1 MPQAVVVPIAISFA
15 MAGASYAYQKFTQKP
30 IGVGD
35 RNFQINI
42 TDTKK
47 YLPVIYGRAKVG
59 ISIVFHDSEPND
71 RKSYWLVGAICLG
84 EIEAIDRIWF
94 DDRLVVDYESDGV
107 IAYPYNGYCS
117 FARQTGTENQ
127 TASADLISKFPNQW
141 NANCKGNG
149 IAYIIANI
157 HYNLDRFPNGVP
169 KISVSIRGKKVK
181 DVRDVSYPNVAAAY
195 SNNPA
200 LCNLDYLAGGR
211 DTNNIIRYGL
221 GVKTNR
227 ISTDYW
233 IDEANFCDD
242 LVEAPLGSP
251 PAPKPILVNAAGN
264 LSVGKYRYRLTYKTA
279 AGEHTAAGSISKSI
293 NTTNNKKQ
301 IKLTQI
307 SPSGSV
313 DVDYIDIYR
322 TAANGSVYKYVAT
335 IANVLTDAYLEY
347 SDNIA
352 DASLGATA
360 PDDDTINTIN
370 PIQARFLC
378 DGLVDCSKSVKSNI
392 EDLLTSCRGQ
402 LFYQAG
408 LYALF
413 IKKAVVAETF
423 ELTPDN
429 IIGNWEFNT
438 PGVGPMANIV
448 KVSFP
453 NRRNKWETDYVF
465 WPLDIQTNRYLAED
479 AGVENI
485 KTVDLFYTI
494 DRNRARQIG
503 QVIRK
508 ESRQGINTS
517 CLTKEEALKLRIGSV
532 VKTTHP
538 TPAWTQKQFW
548 VDGLSLHYDGT
559 VRPSLSEYD
568 STVYDYETINND
580 TVGAADT
587 DLPDPF
593 IAPDEVTSVVITE
606 ELYYDNTIPAWRLKV
621 TYTDPTSPLW
631 DHSDVYL
638 KAGDSA
644 NYEYYTRIDRGSAGK
659 FYIYPVEALT
669 TYYIKILSVSTIGV
683 KNDID
688 DPDNTIWDYEIVPP
702 IPPTPTNL
710 QIINRGNN
718 SNVYGKDF
726 IFTWMRGSS
735 QGDGNA
741 NNSYAQ
747 RQTGFVN
754 EDIRYIV
761 EIYYSGIPDNVR
773 VGRTWLRANQM
784 IAHSEIVQHN
794 RYIFSL
800 EDNIEASKTMWEEH
814 ASDAN
819 YADYYGI
826 PQRTIKVRVWAI
838 NAWSVKSA
846 TYAEIEVTNLA
857 PDMEDENGDTILPE
871 AYREK
876 SALEFTWPHPYK
888 EYDISRFIGVLA
900 TDGQLVNRIESKT
913 IASAVTVWDTDED
926 VNGVEY
932 TVKFRNLDP
941 KVVYYFAVFPVD
953 VYGKGTRSQIV
964 SNNPAITH
972 DDDNSRITPPGQVG
986 SVTAEVLKNNAGKI
1000 KWALLNVDDIKRYIV
1015 DWRGVENLAASSAP
1029 SDDEVAQGY
1038 LDSDSNKKVLGGHL
1052 DIPGDKAYA
1061 IVKGLKA
1068 GFKYFA
1074 RVRAENSSEQLGA
1087 WSSYATHSATVV
1099 GDPADV
1105 GDGTITPPK
1114 LNLNDIITFLH
1125 NGGGGFDF
1133 KDSSAVRR
1141 LTLRAISSGAPL
1153 LGIAKAGYDAYTDR
1167 DDLNKMFLTSKAKG
1181 YLSYIDSGQ
1190 TSITFDEAASTP
1202 TDTEVAQDES
1212 ISLNIAENIVRGV
1225 LAFANFSLGGRDY
1238 MVPLNGFQDFT
1249 TAGKTLQF
1257 FFAYDSTDATHLLKV
1272 RRWIKNNSGGDWTVP
1287 ALTIKVN
1294 WYVLGETLL
1303 KS

>member
-59 ISIVFHDSEPND
+59 ISIVFHDSEPNNS
-71 RKSYWLVGAICLG
+71 KSYWLVGAICLG

-94 DDRLVVDYESDGV
+94 DDRLIVDYENDGV
-107 IAYPYNGYCS
+107 ITHPYNGYCS
-117 FARQTGTENQ
+117 FARYTGTDNQ
-127 TASADLISKFPNQW
+127 SVNADLSSKFPNQW
-141 NANCKGNG
+141 NSNCKGNG
-149 IAYIIANI
+149 IAYIVANI
-157 HYNLDRFPNGVP
+157 QYNLDRFPNGIP

-181 DVRDVSYPNVAAAY
+181 DVRNPSWPNVAAAY
-195 SNNPA
+195 SNNPS
-200 LCNLDYLAGGR
+200 LCILDYIAGGR

-221 GVKTNR
+221 GTKTDR
-227 ISTDYW
+227 INKDYW

-242 LVEAPLGSP
+242 LVAAPLGSP
-251 PAPKPILVNAAGN
+251 PAPKPKLLNTLGN
-264 LSVGKYRYRLTYKTA
+264 LSVGKYRYRLVYKTA
-279 AGEHTAAGSISKSI
+279 TGEHTAAGSISKSI

-301 IKLTQI
+301 IKLTEI
-307 SPSGSV
+307 SPSGSP

-322 TAANGSVYKYVAT
+322 TAANGSIYKYVAT

-378 DGLVDCSKSVKSNI
+378 DGLVECSKSVKSNI

-413 IKKAVVAETF
+413 IKKAVVADTF

-429 IIGNWEFNT
+429 IIGDWEFNT
-438 PGVGPMANIV
+438 PGLGPMANIA

-465 WPLDIQTNRYLAED
+465 WPLDIKTNRYLAED

-517 CLTKEEALKLRIGSV
+517 CLTREEALKLQVGSV
-532 VKTTHP
+532 VKVTHP
-538 TPAWTQKQFW
+538 TPAWTQKLFW
-548 VDGLSLHYDGT
+548 VDGMSIHYNGT

-587 DLPDPF
+587 NLPDPF
-593 IAPDEVTSVVITE
+593 IAPDEVTNVVITE
-606 ELYYDNTIPAWRLKV
+606 ELYYDNTIAAWRLKV
-621 TYTDPTSPLW
+621 TYTNPTSPLW

-638 KAGDSA
+638 KAGNSA
-644 NYEYYTRIDRGSAGK
+644 NYEYYTKIDRGSDGK

-688 DPDNTIWDYEIVPP
+688 DPDNTVWDYEIVPP

-726 IFTWMRGSS
+726 LFAWMRGSS

-761 EIYYSGIPDNVR
+761 EIYYSGIPDSVR
-773 VGRTWLRANQM
+773 VGRTWLRANQL

-814 ASDAN
+814 SYDAN

-826 PQRTIKVRVWAI
+826 PQRTIKARVWAI

-846 TYAEIEVTNLA
+846 SYAEIEVTNRRRTWKTGL
-857 PDMEDENGDTILPE
+857 
-871 AYREK
+871 AYR
-876 SALEFTWPHPYK
+876 L
-888 EYDISRFIGVLA
+888 
-900 TDGQLVNRIESKT
+900 
-913 IASAVTVWDTDED
+913 
-926 VNGVEY
+926 
-932 TVKFRNLDP
+932 
-941 KVVYYFAVFPVD
+941 
-953 VYGKGTRSQIV
+953 
-964 SNNPAITH
+964 
-972 DDDNSRITPPGQVG
+972 
-986 SVTAEVLKNNAGKI
+986 
-1000 KWALLNVDDIKRYIV
+1000 
-1015 DWRGVENLAASSAP
+1015 
-1029 SDDEVAQGY
+1029 
-1038 LDSDSNKKVLGGHL
+1038 HL
-1052 DIPGDKAYA
+1052 
-1061 IVKGLKA
+1061 
-1068 GFKYFA
+1068 
-1074 RVRAENSSEQLGA
+1074 
-1087 WSSYATHSATVV
+1087 
-1099 GDPADV
+1099 
-1105 GDGTITPPK
+1105 
-1114 LNLNDIITFLH
+1114 
-1125 NGGGGFDF
+1125 
-1133 KDSSAVRR
+1133 
-1141 LTLRAISSGAPL
+1141 
-1153 LGIAKAGYDAYTDR
+1153 
-1167 DDLNKMFLTSKAKG
+1167 
-1181 YLSYIDSGQ
+1181 
-1190 TSITFDEAASTP
+1190 
-1202 TDTEVAQDES
+1202 
-1212 ISLNIAENIVRGV
+1212 
-1225 LAFANFSLGGRDY
+1225 
-1238 MVPLNGFQDFT
+1238 
-1249 TAGKTLQF
+1249 
-1257 FFAYDSTDATHLLKV
+1257 
-1272 RRWIKNNSGGDWTVP
+1272 
-1287 ALTIKVN
+1287 
-1294 WYVLGETLL
+1294 
-1303 KS
+1303 